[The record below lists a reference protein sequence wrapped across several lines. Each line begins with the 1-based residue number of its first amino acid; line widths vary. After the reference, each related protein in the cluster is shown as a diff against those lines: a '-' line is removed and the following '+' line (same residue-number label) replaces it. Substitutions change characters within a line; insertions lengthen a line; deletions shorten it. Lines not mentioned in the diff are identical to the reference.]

1 MKLFGY
7 ELQRQTRQL
16 ASVSTPSTDDGAV
29 TIPAQPQY
37 NDTFIDLEGIS
48 RSERELITRYRE
60 ISLHP
65 ELQSAIDDILNEML
79 LIDPM
84 EPLVKINLDKLALP
98 DEMKDVIVAEFDTV
112 LRLLDFNKNA
122 YEILRRWYIDGRLY
136 YQPVVDKTAPQDG
149 IKEMRYL
156 DPRKIKLIR
165 EVADGLDDQ
174 GRPIKVVSAEYFVYD
189 DSIQTAGSSV
199 SGIASSYM
207 GQGKMLPPVRIA
219 KDAIIFCTSGLVDEH
234 GRVVLSHLHQAIK
247 PLNQL
252 RMLEDSTIIYR
263 LARAPER
270 RIFYVNVGNMPH
282 QKAEQHLH
290 NMMIRHKNRLVYNAT
305 DGTIRDDR
313 KMMTMIEDYWFPRYG
328 DNKSTEVQTLPPGQN
343 LGEMEDIKYFRDRLF
358 RSLNLPLSRMDP
370 NTPYV
375 LGRASEISRDEIKFQ
390 KFVTRLRK
398 RFSILF
404 NETLEKNLALK
415 GFLGPEEWNQ
425 LTSFIEYDFCK
436 DGFFMQLKQIG
447 IMQEQADLLAKMNP
461 FIGTFWSQ
469 HWIKKNV
476 LGQFDQEIK
485 QIDDENMI
493 EAERDMQ
500 KQAILQ
506 KTMMQLGVV
515 PEADPEAQ

>member
-7 ELQRQTRQL
+7 EIQRQTS
-16 ASVSTPSTDDGAV
+16 AIPSVSTPSTDDGAIN
-29 TIPAQPQY
+29 IPAQPQY
-37 NDTFIDLEGIS
+37 NDTYIDLEGIS
-48 RSERELITRYRE
+48 KSERELITRYRE

-65 ELQSAIDDILNEML
+65 ELQSAIDDIVNEML
-79 LIDPM
+79 LLDTQD
-84 EPLVKINLDKLALP
+84 PLVQINLDKLAIP
-98 DEMKDVIVAEFDTV
+98 DEMKDLIRQEFDQV
-112 LRLLDFNKNA
+112 IRLLDFNKNA

-136 YQPVVDKTAPQDG
+136 YQPVIDKERPQDG

-156 DPRKIKLIR
+156 DPRKIKLVR
-165 EVADGLDDQ
+165 EIADGLDDQ

-189 DSIQTAGSSV
+189 DTLQTTGSSV
-199 SGIASSYM
+199 SGVASAYQAM
-207 GQGKMLPPVRIA
+207 GRMLPPVRIA
-219 KDAIIFCTSGLVDEH
+219 KDAIVFCTSGLVDEH
-234 GRVVLSHLHQAIK
+234 GRVVLSHIHQSIK

-290 NMMIRHKNRLVYNAT
+290 NMMIRHKNRIVYNAT

-328 DNKSTEVQTLPPGQN
+328 DNKSTEVDTLPPGQN
-343 LGEMEDIKYFRDRLF
+343 LGEMEDIKYFRERLF
-358 RSLNLPLSRMDP
+358 RSLNIPLSRMDP

-390 KFVTRLRK
+390 KFISRLRK

-415 GFLGPEEWNQ
+415 GLLPPEEWNN
-425 LTSFIEYDFCK
+425 LTAFIEYDFCK
-436 DGFFMQLKQIG
+436 DNFFIQLKRIG
-447 IMQEQADLLAKMNP
+447 IMQEQANLLTVMEP
-461 FIGTFWSQ
+461 FMGRFWSD
-469 HWIKKNV
+469 HWIRKNV
-476 LGQFDQEIK
+476 LDQQDHEIE
-485 QIDDENMI
+485 QMDNENMI
-493 EAERDMQ
+493 EVQREMQ

-506 KTMMQLGVV
+506 K
-515 PEADPEAQ
+515 ASI